1 MFSHI
6 VVPLDGSPEGNVA
19 VAHASLLARLCDA
32 TVTLLRVVSSGRDV
46 PAAQALLE
54 GLARDYATP
63 NVSMNVVVR
72 EGDAPTRIL
81 EEVQQRGADLVVMRT
96 HGRSGL
102 TRMVLGSV
110 AERIV
115 KHSPTPVLL
124 LAPHGQ
130 ADRPVSIDS
139 ILVAL
144 DGSPGSTLALGAA
157 RELAR
162 RSGARLHL
170 LQVLKPLPAYQSS
183 ALLMNG
189 PMYVDASWDEDAE
202 AGARAYVEALA
213 SRLTAQGL
221 AAQGEALVANSVPDA
236 IITNAGEH
244 ACDLI
249 VMSSHAHTGAARAF
263 LGSVTDAVV
272 RAAARPVLVIRR
284 EAEAETAAEEA
295 AAAEEGDSS
304 ARTTRDQA
312 HGG

>member
-6 VVPLDGSPEGNVA
+6 VVPLDGSPEANVA
-19 VAHASLLARLCDA
+19 VAHAMLLARLCDA
-32 TVTLLRVVSSGRDV
+32 RVTLLRVVSNGQDV
-46 PAAQALLE
+46 PEAQALLE
-54 GLARDYATP
+54 GIARESATP
-63 NVSMNVVVR
+63 NVTMDVAVR
-72 EGDAPTRIL
+72 EGDAAIGIL
-81 EEVQQRGADLVVMRT
+81 DEVQQGGADLVVMRT

-102 TRMVLGSV
+102 SRMVLGSV
-110 AERIV
+110 AETIV

-124 LAPHGQ
+124 LAPHGDS
-130 ADRPVSIDS
+130 DRPVSIAS

-170 LQVLKPLPAYQSS
+170 LQVVKPLPAYQSS

-189 PMYVDASWDEDAE
+189 PMYVDSSWDQDAE

-221 AAQGEALVANSVPDA
+221 VAQGEALYANSVPEA
-236 IITNAGEH
+236 VIANAREH
-244 ACDLI
+244 GCDLI

-272 RAAARPVLVIRR
+272 RSAARPVLVIRR
-284 EAEAETAAEEA
+284 EAEAEPDAAEE
-295 AAAEEGDSS
+295 SS
-304 ARTTRDQA
+304 TRA
-312 HGG
+312 M